1 MSQKGAQRP
10 FIGPRLPSGPSR
22 TAGQV
27 NQIDVDSVNADQ
39 SNPKKKKK
47 NLSLL
52 LSYSLEGHPKS
63 IPIAIAVDRA
73 KQVKFGLEP

>member
-47 NLSLL
+47 NLSLV
-52 LSYSLEGHPKS
+52 LS
-63 IPIAIAVDRA
+63 
-73 KQVKFGLEP
+73 

>member
-1 MSQKGAQRP
+1 MSKKGAQRP
-10 FIGPRLPSGPSR
+10 FIGPRLPSGPSK

-39 SNPKKKKK
+39 SNPLKKKKK

-52 LSYSLEGHPKS
+52 L
-63 IPIAIAVDRA
+63 
-73 KQVKFGLEP
+73 F